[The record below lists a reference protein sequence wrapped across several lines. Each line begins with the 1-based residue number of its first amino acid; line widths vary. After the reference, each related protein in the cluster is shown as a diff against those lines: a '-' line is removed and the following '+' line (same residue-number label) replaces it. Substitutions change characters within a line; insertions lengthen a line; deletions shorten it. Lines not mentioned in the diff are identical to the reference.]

1 MKLRL
6 AFFSRIDMK
15 CCFAFTKVL
24 VKLSQAYTSPTG
36 LQKGIK
42 GWHLSRINKNAQ
54 MKTKAKKLDLNHQ
67 LKSFI
72 VDHQIRPWMWLLV
85 SRASAMYKGICLV
98 NSTIQSLNN

>member
-6 AFFSRIDMK
+6 AFFSRIDLI
-15 CCFAFTKVL
+15 CCFVFTKEL

-42 GWHLSRINKNAQ
+42 GWHLSRIDKNALV
-54 MKTKAKKLDLNHQ
+54 KTKAKKLDLKHQ

-72 VDHQIRPWMWLLV
+72 VDHQTRP
-85 SRASAMYKGICLV
+85 
-98 NSTIQSLNN
+98 